1 VPKLGVWANVVG
13 EVEAEERYA
22 ANQKRIVLLN
32 KFGKGAETK
41 YVTWMAVQCSA
52 WNCSHGDNQLITSD
66 PERQVRFCRPMK
78 HIDGVKIVGRP

>member
-41 YVTWMAVQCSA
+41 YVTVGWQCSA
-52 WNCSHGDNQLITSD
+52 VLG
-66 PERQVRFCRPMK
+66 
-78 HIDGVKIVGRP
+78 IVHTAIIN